1 MGISKKTS
9 LSDHKKWEIMFNS
22 LKQML
27 RKQAEQL
34 NSLIEQRTYL
44 QQRIQLQFERWK
56 SDVHMFEDV
65 LSQMRRQLSLSV
77 LGRSVEI
84 SKAEFL
90 VASKQRSALFNQL
103 KFEHAQSDLDDF
115 IAWFDILSHRSPD
128 NENMNISFDGLY
140 ESFKEKVGSPSSS
153 KEGSKRHFEL
163 KKELAILK
171 RDYEKLSVKHKSDM
185 TALQDENTFV
195 WNQYKAMERSY
206 TNQLQNKNDEIN
218 RASGNILS
226 LLTNLEQLQSAGI
239 EKDETVAMLRA
250 NVVEL
255 GDAGNRKD
263 EEISK
268 LSKELELLKS
278 KITDITSERSISAL
292 KGKRVRG
299 KQQLSVLDED
309 VTSAQ
314 LKVTISTLRAKVSEL
329 EAEASKKSEE
339 ISILSKEIMLLRS
352 NSSADTPL
360 LRGWNNEPSFSMSR
374 GRGNGRVRD
383 IASEEEKTP
392 STQLENTYATVR
404 DKISWS
410 EGETSQKN
418 GEISALSKKLYL
430 LRSKSPAETPALRR
444 CSAQPSFSRSR
455 RRESGK
461 DPEGGALKEETSAEL
476 VSVQGVRRSKRKQ
489 AEIINIEDTP
499 RLFTSQFKIP
509 KLRSRSPRGR

>member
-1 MGISKKTS
+1 
-9 LSDHKKWEIMFNS
+9 
-22 LKQML
+22 
-27 RKQAEQL
+27 
-34 NSLIEQRTYL
+34 
-44 QQRIQLQFERWK
+44 
-56 SDVHMFEDV
+56 
-65 LSQMRRQLSLSV
+65 
-77 LGRSVEI
+77 
-84 SKAEFL
+84 
-90 VASKQRSALFNQL
+90 
-103 KFEHAQSDLDDF
+103 
-115 IAWFDILSHRSPD
+115 
-128 NENMNISFDGLY
+128 MNISFDGLY

-476 VSVQGVRRSKRKQ
+476 VSVQVS
-489 AEIINIEDTP
+489 
-499 RLFTSQFKIP
+499 
-509 KLRSRSPRGR
+509 